1 MADQS
6 QNSEKERFASA
17 TGKPVNLG
25 KIDFKVKI
33 DLSKAQPTGGKS
45 GISSASPS
53 QSLGSERPPGRLP
66 QHYGSNLGAQMQNRE
81 SEEGGPLENS
91 TGSNGENNQN
101 LDNRKSTD
109 QDGGSKKSAGKNS
122 KSISP
127 QKNQPDKLSDSRQN
141 EASHIL
147 NKQRKELQ
155 KKRNKQ
161 KIKDKG
167 NIVAKKAKD
176 KIKKRT
182 RNYILTSI
190 GAFLLAN
197 IEWILLGGFVILT
210 FTFFAVKYPRSL
222 KVAIA
227 AGNVSA
233 TLTLKAFQ
241 LFITT
246 FGF

>member
-17 TGKPVNLG
+17 TSKPVNLG

-45 GISSASPS
+45 GASSASPS
-53 QSLGSERPPGRLP
+53 QSLGSEKPPGRLP
-66 QHYGSNLGAQMQNRE
+66 QYHGSNLGAQMQNRE
-81 SEEGGPLENS
+81 GEEGGPLEDSN
-91 TGSNGENNQN
+91 GSNGENNQN
-101 LDNRKSTD
+101 TDNRKSTD
-109 QDGGSKKSAGKNS
+109 QDGGSKESAGKNS
-122 KSISP
+122 KSIAP
-127 QKNQPDKLSDSRQN
+127 QRNQPDKLSDSRQN

-161 KIKDKG
+161 KIKNKG
-167 NIVAKKAKD
+167 NLVAKKAKN
-176 KIKKRT
+176 KT

-210 FTFFAVKYPRSL
+210 FTFFAVKYPRTL
-222 KVAIA
+222 KVAVA